1 MTKNGGKLK
10 KSHKFANGGLLNN
23 YYYGLEEVN
32 AGGSHEENP
41 NEGVVVSYAPDGLP
55 NKVEEGETIHNDYV
69 YSKRLEANKKVL
81 NSNLLDE
88 KYEGKSFADI
98 SKKLTEDRKQRPN
111 DPISVRTNEEN
122 LNRLQD
128 A

>member
-1 MTKNGGKLK
+1 MNT
-10 KSHKFANGGLLNN
+10 
-23 YYYGLEEVN
+23 YDYGLEEVN

-69 YSKRLEANKKVL
+69 YSKRLEANEKVL
-81 NSNLLDE
+81 KNNLLDE

-98 SKKLTEDRKQRPN
+98 SKKLTEDRKKRPN

-122 LNRLQD
+122 LSRLQG

>member
-1 MTKNGGKLK
+1 LK
-10 KSHKFANGGLLNN
+10 
-23 YYYGLEEVN
+23 EVN

-69 YSKRLEANKKVL
+69 YSKRLEANEKVL
-81 NSNLLDE
+81 ENNLLDK

-98 SKKLTEDRKQRPN
+98 SKKLTEDRKKRPN